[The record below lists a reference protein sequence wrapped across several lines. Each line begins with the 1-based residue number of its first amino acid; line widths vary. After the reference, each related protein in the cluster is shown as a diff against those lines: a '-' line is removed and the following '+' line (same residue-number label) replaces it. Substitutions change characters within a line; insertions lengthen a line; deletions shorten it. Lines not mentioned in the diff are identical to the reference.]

1 MSEQSGLLHLMVNG
15 IAYDVRGTGS
25 ERLSAILRDTLG
37 LTGTKIGC
45 EAGDCGACT
54 VLVDYEP
61 ACACL
66 LAVGQVTAASITTIE
81 GIANVSPSGA
91 RLLDAFHQA
100 GAVQCGACTPGMIM
114 AGAALLDAAPHPT
127 DAEIETA
134 LTGVLCRCTGYQ
146 KIVDAVIAAAR
157 QMNSWPETARRAS

>member
-54 VLVDYEP
+54 VLVDDEP

-91 RLLDAFHQA
+91 RLLDAFHQQVVA
-100 GAVQCGACTPGMIM
+100 AQNVVQHRAV
-114 AGAALLDAAPHPT
+114 
-127 DAEIETA
+127 
-134 LTGVLCRCTGYQ
+134 V
-146 KIVDAVIAAAR
+146 
-157 QMNSWPETARRAS
+157 